1 MTEEAVFIVNPA
13 AGRGRVGQMRQHL
26 ETTLHRL
33 VPQAQLLFTQA
44 PLHATELA
52 RQAPA
57 KSRVIAV
64 GGDGTLHEVLKGMA
78 HSDKTLGVVPIGS
91 GNDFA
96 RMVGVRGLGL
106 EASIQ
111 TAASGTVQ
119 TFDLGEVNGEPFG
132 NSFGAGFDAQVSHL
146 ALSAPQFLRGIP
158 RYLYSIIGTIQSL
171 KLPELEL
178 SSNGKTLYQGS
189 SLLSAYMIGKTYG
202 AGIPIAP
209 FANPTDGQLAVV
221 VAGTFSK
228 LGVLGILPR
237 LLAGKHLS
245 HPQVQQFEGTQFTL
259 RFDQPVEAHTDGEL
273 LSQPQQVY
281 EVQIYPGGLRVAVK
295 G

>member
-1 MTEEAVFIVNPA
+1 MQE
-13 AGRGRVGQMRQHL
+13 HL
-26 ETTLHRL
+26 EATLHRL
-33 VPQAQLLFTQA
+33 VPQAQILLTQA
-44 PLHATELA
+44 PKHASELA
-52 RQAPA
+52 RQAPSG
-57 KSRVIAV
+57 SRVVAV

-106 EASIQ
+106 EAAIQ
-111 TAASGTVQ
+111 TAAFGSAQ
-119 TFDLGEVNGEPFG
+119 AFDLGEVNGEPFG

-146 ALSAPQFLRGIP
+146 ALKAPQFLRGIP
-158 RYLYSIIGTIQSL
+158 RYLYSIVGTIQNL
-171 KLPELEL
+171 KLPELHL
-178 SSNGKTLYQGS
+178 QMGDTTLFEGR

-202 AGIPIAP
+202 AGIPITP
-209 FANPTDGQLAVV
+209 FADPSDGQLAVL

-245 HPQVQQFEGTQFTL
+245 HPQVQQFEGNCFSL

-273 LSQPQQVY
+273 LGQPERVY
-281 EVQIYPGGLRVAVK
+281 EVRIYPKGLRVAVRE
-295 G
+295 